1 MRVYPDACVVIYMV
15 ERHVEL
21 LPRIHAIWQTT
32 RPTFVVSALTRLEC
46 RVRPLRQLNEILLH
60 RYERFFQVAANEWAS
75 ISDAVFDRAA
85 TLRARHRLKTPDA
98 LHLAAAIEAG
108 CDEFWTNDH
117 RLDTA
122 ASGYLRVLALS

>member
-1 MRVYPDACVVIYMV
+1 MRIYLDACVVIYIV
-15 ERHVEL
+15 ERHPEFFTRINEYLSRNEL
-21 LPRIHAIWQTT
+21 DI
-32 RPTFVVSALTRLEC
+32 VVSGLTRLEC
-46 RVRPLRQLNEILLH
+46 LVQPLRLEDMVRLRQFEL
-60 RYERFFQVAANEWAS
+60 FFNAPDLTVVPFSEH
-75 ISDAVFDRAA
+75 VFDRAA

-122 ASGYLRVLALS
+122 ASGYLRVLALQ